1 MHGASRSTDAEEF
14 VMSDKVVHFEIPYD
28 DGDRARAFYG
38 EAFGWDLQA
47 WPEGEYTLVTTGP
60 TSESGATEPGFVNG
74 GMMKREA
81 PFGSPVIVIAV
92 DDIDASLATVERLGG
107 TTVMAK
113 EPVGDMGWS
122 AYFQD
127 PEGNLMGLF
136 QNA

>member
-1 MHGASRSTDAEEF
+1 
-14 VMSDKVVHFEIPYD
+14 MSDRVVHFEIPYD

-38 EAFGWDLQA
+38 EAFGWDLQS

-60 TSESGATEPGFVNG
+60 TGESGSTEPGFING

-81 PFGSPVIVIAV
+81 PYGSPVIVIAV

-107 TTVMAK
+107 TTVQAK
-113 EPVGDMGWS
+113 QPVGDMGWA
-122 AYFQD
+122 AYFND

>member
-1 MHGASRSTDAEEF
+1 
-14 VMSDKVVHFEIPYD
+14 MSDRVVHFEIPYD

-38 EAFGWDLQA
+38 EAFGWDLQS

-60 TSESGATEPGFVNG
+60 TGESGASEPGFING

-81 PFGSPVIVIAV
+81 PYGSPVIVIAV
-92 DDIDASLATVERLGG
+92 DDIDASMATVERLGG
-107 TTVMAK
+107 TTVVAK
-113 EPVGDMGWS
+113 QPVGDMGWA
-122 AYFQD
+122 AYFKD

>member
-1 MHGASRSTDAEEF
+1 
-14 VMSDKVVHFEIPYD
+14 MSDRVVHFEIPYE

-47 WPEGEYTLVTTGP
+47 WSEGEYTLVTTGP
-60 TSESGATEPGFVNG
+60 TGESGATEPGFING

-92 DDIDASLATVERLGG
+92 DDVDASMATVERLGG
-107 TTVMAK
+107 STVMAK
-113 EPVGDMGWS
+113 QPVGDMGWA
-122 AYFQD
+122 AYFKD

>member
-1 MHGASRSTDAEEF
+1 
-14 VMSDKVVHFEIPYD
+14 MSDRVVHFEIPYE

-38 EAFGWDLQA
+38 EVFGWDLQA

-60 TSESGATEPGFVNG
+60 TGESGAAEPGFING

-92 DDIDASLATVERLGG
+92 DDIDASMATVERLGG
-107 TTVMAK
+107 TSVVAK
-113 EPVGDMGWS
+113 QPVGDMGWA
-122 AYFQD
+122 AYFKD
-127 PEGNLMGLF
+127 PDGNLMGLF

>member
-1 MHGASRSTDAEEF
+1 
-14 VMSDKVVHFEIPYD
+14 MSDRVVHFEIPYD

-38 EAFGWDLQA
+38 EAFGWDLQS

-60 TSESGATEPGFVNG
+60 TGESGASEPGFING

-107 TTVMAK
+107 TSIVAK
-113 EPVGDMGWS
+113 QPVGDMGWA
-122 AYFQD
+122 AYFKD
-127 PEGNLMGLF
+127 PDGNLMGLF

>member
-1 MHGASRSTDAEEF
+1 
-14 VMSDKVVHFEIPYD
+14 MSDRVVHFEIPYE

-47 WPEGEYTLVTTGP
+47 WSEGEYTLVTTGP
-60 TSESGATEPGFVNG
+60 TGESGASEPGFING

-92 DDIDASLATVERLGG
+92 DDIDASMTTVERLGG
-107 TTVMAK
+107 STVMAK
-113 EPVGDMGWS
+113 QPVGDMGWA
-122 AYFQD
+122 AYFKD

>member
-1 MHGASRSTDAEEF
+1 
-14 VMSDKVVHFEIPYD
+14 MSDRVVHFEIPYE

-47 WPEGEYTLVTTGP
+47 WSEGEYTLVTTGP
-60 TSESGATEPGFVNG
+60 TGESGATEPGFING

-92 DDIDASLATVERLGG
+92 DDIDASMATVERLGG
-107 TTVMAK
+107 STVMAK
-113 EPVGDMGWS
+113 QPVGDMGWA
-122 AYFQD
+122 AYFKD

>member
-1 MHGASRSTDAEEF
+1 
-14 VMSDKVVHFEIPYD
+14 MSDRVVHFEIPYE

-47 WPEGEYTLVTTGP
+47 WSEGEYTLVTTGP
-60 TSESGATEPGFVNG
+60 TGESGASEPGFING

-81 PFGSPVIVIAV
+81 PFGAPVIVIAV
-92 DDIDASLATVERLGG
+92 DDVDASMATVERLGG
-107 TTVMAK
+107 STVLAK
-113 EPVGDMGWS
+113 QPVGDMGWA
-122 AYFQD
+122 AYFKD

>member
-1 MHGASRSTDAEEF
+1 
-14 VMSDKVVHFEIPYD
+14 MSDRVVHFEIPYE

-60 TSESGATEPGFVNG
+60 TGESGASEPGFING

-92 DDIDASLATVERLGG
+92 DDVDASMATVERLGG
-107 TTVMAK
+107 STVMAK
-113 EPVGDMGWS
+113 QPVGDMGWA
-122 AYFQD
+122 AYFKD

>member
-1 MHGASRSTDAEEF
+1 
-14 VMSDKVVHFEIPYD
+14 MSDRVVHFEIPYE

-47 WPEGEYTLVTTGP
+47 WSEGEYTLVTTGP
-60 TSESGATEPGFVNG
+60 TGESGAAEPGFING

-92 DDIDASLATVERLGG
+92 DDIDASMTTVERLGG
-107 TTVMAK
+107 STVMAK
-113 EPVGDMGWS
+113 QPVGDMGWA
-122 AYFQD
+122 AYFKD

>member
-1 MHGASRSTDAEEF
+1 
-14 VMSDKVVHFEIPYD
+14 MSDRVVHFEIPYE

-47 WPEGEYTLVTTGP
+47 WSEGEYTLVTTGP
-60 TSESGATEPGFVNG
+60 TGESGASEPGFING

-92 DDIDASLATVERLGG
+92 DDIDASMATVERLGG
-107 TTVMAK
+107 STVMAK
-113 EPVGDMGWS
+113 QPVGDMGWA
-122 AYFQD
+122 AYFKD
-127 PEGNLMGLF
+127 PEGNLMGVF